1 MTTQFK
7 ITTTGTVSPVKL
19 EGIGSYH
26 VHPTIDLDLMERF
39 SLDDIVND
47 TYIQGAID
55 NGEMT
60 VTDQSGYTITN
71 LNYLKP
77 PIFEIDTYAS
87 KSSYI
92 GYGSL
97 TACNIERVIT
107 VSGTTYDVTY
117 ADASKNFTKVWAN
130 RGSYTYL

>member
-26 VHPTIDLDLMERF
+26 IHPTVDLDLLTRF

-47 TYIQGAID
+47 TYIQLAID

-60 VTDQSGYTITN
+60 VEDQNGFTITN
-71 LNYLKP
+71 LQYLKP
-77 PIFEIDTYAS
+77 PIFEVDTYAS
-87 KSSYI
+87 NSSYI

-107 VSGTTYDVTY
+107 ISGTTYDVTY
-117 ADASKNFTKVWAN
+117 ADGSKNFTKEWSG
-130 RGSYTYL
+130 RTSYTYL